1 MEDVV
6 REAGNG
12 YDPATTS
19 SAIDRA
25 VYGQLDLLPGFTTR
39 LAHEFYQQSSGFV
52 IPRDGTPSGR
62 FVDPASCISNTG
74 QRMLLTAY
82 LDFLDGKL
90 YSADGAGEAVNHP
103 HLLAIVS
110 GVAGTGKSFTMMI
123 MRALALLS
131 TGYPDAVVAVA
142 PTGAAAGGIGAAT
155 ADRALKFSRTAAN
168 YKELEPMALGVL
180 QEKYEHAVLLLADE
194 ASMWGQKMTGHF
206 ARRVDDA
213 FSQGAAATTDGEPT
227 HPRFGNVPGLVFFG
241 DFKQLE
247 PVLDP
252 PLNAP
257 AGASAIA
264 EFGKRAWGAVDMFF
278 VLDTPVRQTPDSP
291 FSQELQKLR
300 DGDCHAVASLNF
312 WADRR
317 LMFLPRSEQE
327 TFDRSHEDVMFATC
341 FNKDRDELNKA
352 DLADQNDVIIAK
364 SQCTGVHARAINHS
378 KGGSAKK
385 IPSTFYGSIGLMVKL
400 VTNLVPELGLYNNAR
415 GWVRDFFYLDG
426 DLGYDPT
433 QQSRMPVVM
442 VEFPSYTGP
451 PVSEGLARV
460 GRLTWVPI
468 TVEEL
473 RCDCS
478 ACSRRGIPL
487 VCAKADS
494 VHSLQGY
501 TIGDNKPIKRIV
513 IYWSQKAEALW
524 AGAFYVAASR
534 AMGAHNVA
542 LAFNITSEDLAKIG
556 TSNRWKRQDE
566 ETRRLVGLSY
576 DFRRKMESLRTEV
589 WHSENPWGSIGDFH
603 MKLQRLIRELE
614 DDYGAT
620 PPTERFAHVA
630 GPAKML
636 ALQCL
641 AQWRASLASV
651 LPIAFAAPA
660 YVHTDN

>member
-1 MEDVV
+1 
-6 REAGNG
+6 
-12 YDPATTS
+12 
-19 SAIDRA
+19 
-25 VYGQLDLLPGFTTR
+25 
-39 LAHEFYQQSSGFV
+39 
-52 IPRDGTPSGR
+52 
-62 FVDPASCISNTG
+62 
-74 QRMLLTAY
+74 MLLTAY
-82 LDFLDGKL
+82 IDFLEGNL
-90 YSADGAGEAVNHP
+90 YSADGTGAAVHHP
-103 HLLAIVS
+103 HLRAMVS
-110 GVAGTGKSFTMMI
+110 GVAGTGKSYTMMI

-131 TGYPDAVVAVA
+131 TGHPGAVVAVA

-155 ADRALKFSRTAAN
+155 AATADRALRFSRTAAT

-206 ARRVDDA
+206 SRRIDDT
-213 FSQGAAATTDGEPT
+213 FSRGAAATTGGEPT
-227 HPRFGNVPGLVFFG
+227 RPRFGNVPALVLFG

-278 VLDTPVRQTPDSP
+278 VLDTPVRQAPDSQ
-291 FSQELQKLR
+291 FSQELLNLR
-300 DGDCHAVASLNF
+300 DGDCHAVPSLNF

-317 LMFLPRSEQE
+317 LMFLPRLERD
-327 TFDRSHEDVMFATC
+327 TFDRSHGDVMIATC
-341 FNKDRDELNKA
+341 FNKDRDEINKGH
-352 DLADQNDVIIAK
+352 LADQDNVIIAK

-378 KGGSAKK
+378 KGGAANK
-385 IPSTFYGSIGLMVKL
+385 IPSTFYCSIGLMVKL

-415 GWVRDFFYLDG
+415 GWVRDFFFLDG
-426 DLGYDPT
+426 DFGYDPT

-451 PVSEGLARV
+451 PVSQGLADA
-460 GRLTWVPI
+460 GRSTWVPI
-468 TVEEL
+468 TVVDL
-473 RCDCS
+473 RCDCG
-478 ACSRRGIPL
+478 ACFRRGIPL

-494 VHSLQGY
+494 VHSLQGF
-501 TIGDNKPIKRIV
+501 TIGDSKPIKRIV
-513 IYWSQKAEALW
+513 IHWSQKAEALW

-556 TSNRWKRQDE
+556 TGTRWQKQDE

-576 DFRRKMESLRTEV
+576 DIRRKMESLRTEV
-589 WHSENPWGSIGDFH
+589 SHSESPWGSIGDFQ
-603 MKLQRLIRELE
+603 MKLQRLIRGLE
-614 DDYGAT
+614 EDYGAT
-620 PPTERFAHVA
+620 PPTARFAHVA
-630 GPAKML
+630 GPAKTL

-641 AQWRASLASV
+641 VQWRASLASMPP
-651 LPIAFAAPA
+651 LAFPAPA
-660 YVHTDN
+660 HVHTDD